1 MLTQKMTKE
10 KLLAENGK
18 SEYKDKLNKT
28 IELFDKSLKN
38 LTNGNLKE
46 NILKPTNDKIIKQL
60 DTVNKIWNRLK
71 PLYEKDNLSKRELNI
86 LIKKNPI
93 LLKEMNTM
101 VKMAEVEMEY

>member
-1 MLTQKMTKE
+1 
-10 KLLAENGK
+10 
-18 SEYKDKLNKT
+18 
-28 IELFDKSLKN
+28 

>member
-1 MLTQKMTKE
+1 MSIKI
-10 KLLAENGK
+10 KLHP
-18 SEYKDKLNKT
+18 

-60 DTVNKIWNRLK
+60 DTVNKIWDRLK

-93 LLKEMNTM
+93 LLKEMNTNGLRWP
-101 VKMAEVEMEY
+101 EVEMEY

>member
-1 MLTQKMTKE
+1 M
-10 KLLAENGK
+10 
-18 SEYKDKLNKT
+18 
-28 IELFDKSLKN
+28 
-38 LTNGNLKE
+38 TNGNLKE

>member
-1 MLTQKMTKE
+1 VSIKI
-10 KLLAENGK
+10 KLHP
-18 SEYKDKLNKT
+18 

-60 DTVNKIWNRLK
+60 DTVNKIWDRLK

-93 LLKEMNTM
+93 LLKEMNTNGLRWP
-101 VKMAEVEMEY
+101 EVEMEY